1 MKPVLALTVPVE
13 VHITADMIRA
23 AAGPDLITY
32 TRRMLAQE
40 RAKTISDDLRRSPV
54 AALGFSVTKVVSALA
69 RYENNVGSRDEK
81 KALAALIAA
90 CCGLRTAS
98 KAVRFDLEEKENRA

>member
-1 MKPVLALTVPVE
+1 MRTVVTLTVPVE
-13 VHITADMIRA
+13 VALTPEMIRA
-23 AAGPDLITY
+23 AAGSDMIAY

-40 RAKTISDDLRRSPV
+40 RAKVLSDDVRRSPV
-54 AALGFSVTKVVSALA
+54 GALGFSVSKVVSALA

-81 KALAALIAA
+81 KALTALIAA

-98 KAVRFDLEEKENRA
+98 KAVRFDLEEKEN